1 MLKNEKGISRIAL
14 IIIIALVI
22 VGGAIAV
29 VSVMNKDENSNIINQ
44 ANDSKQ
50 NIWGLKINGKSI
62 TLPCTLADLA
72 EADVHIYSEY
82 DREQVLSSV
91 NQTFTMIQATC
102 GDGMNPIFLKIET
115 GENSN
120 KREENATVKIITNN
134 KMMQKDEFILKN
146 NVGLGSS
153 VDDVINTFGSNYTV
167 DSSQSDDLHK
177 GFVMMHYGDSE
188 SGVLFWFT
196 DNVLTYIEIY
206 DKTK

>member
-14 IIIIALVI
+14 ILIIALVV

-29 VSVMNKDENSNIINQ
+29 VSVMNKDENSNILNQ
-44 ANDSKQ
+44 SNDNKQ
-50 NIWGLKINGKSI
+50 DMWGLKINGKSI

-72 EADVHIYSEY
+72 EADVHIYNE
-82 DREQVLSSV
+82 DEKQEVLSSV
-91 NQTFTMIQATC
+91 NKTFTMIQATC
-102 GDGMNPIFLKIET
+102 GDGIKPIFLKIET
-115 GENSN
+115 GKNSN
-120 KREENATVKIITNN
+120 KGEENATVKIITNN

-167 DSSQSDDLHK
+167 DSSQSEDLHK
-177 GFVMMHYGDSE
+177 GFVMMHYGDAE

-206 DKTK
+206 DDAK